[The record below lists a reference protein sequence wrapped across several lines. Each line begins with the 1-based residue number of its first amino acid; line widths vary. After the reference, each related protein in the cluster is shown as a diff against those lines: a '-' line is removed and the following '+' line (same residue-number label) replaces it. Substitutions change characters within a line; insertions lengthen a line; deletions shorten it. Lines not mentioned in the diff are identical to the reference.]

1 MGISKTDM
9 NQLTIA
15 PDQFLFPAKEL
26 PQQLLKHI
34 QLDSTGYWRH
44 KFDRLAN
51 RAQPLEWSLGI
62 VNGQILYSG
71 TRIWSVPS
79 LLRVIHRYIPRTNSY
94 SVKLQLESLK
104 RKALD
109 QALTPAQVIAQIKQL
124 GIIDDAQLLQALQTK
139 VLNDLDIYLLMG
151 SGEATFIAE
160 PDLANQL
167 PLAGFSPLT
176 LLDQARQRQ
185 IQWVQVRQEI
195 SSMTL
200 IPTLDQVA
208 MAQAKLPPK
217 HQQRIEKLVQS
228 GKSLNL
234 IADEMA
240 KDILEIGEMFA
251 KLVKMGVVSF
261 PALQK
266 NIPATIMV
274 IDDSPVML
282 TQFKNWVSALGYP
295 VVICQQ
301 AEMALA
307 MMVQVKPSAVFIDI
321 NMPDISG
328 FELVKQIRQQP
339 ELSEIPLAIL
349 TGEQKLSNK
358 WRAQWSGCEF
368 LNKPLT
374 SASIGDFQVQLEE
387 LLPRLLGTTESLP
400 HN

>member
-1 MGISKTDM
+1 MT
-9 NQLTIA
+9 QRTIA

-26 PQQLLKHI
+26 PQQLIKHI
-34 QLDSTGYWRH
+34 QLDSTGYWQH
-44 KFDRLAN
+44 QFDRLAN

-62 VNGQILYSG
+62 VNGQVLYSG
-71 TRIWSVPS
+71 TRIWSASS
-79 LLRVIHRYIPRTNSY
+79 LLRVIQRYIPRTNNY

-109 QALTPAQVIAQIKQL
+109 QTLTPAQLIAEMKQL
-124 GIIDDAQLLQALQTK
+124 GIIDDAQLRQALETK
-139 VLNDLDIYLLMG
+139 ILNDLDIYLLMG

-160 PDLANQL
+160 PNLANQL
-167 PLAGFSPLT
+167 PLGGFSPLK
-176 LLDQARQRQ
+176 LLDEARQRQ
-185 IQWVQVRQEI
+185 IRWSQVRQEI
-195 SSMTL
+195 SSMNL
-200 IPTLDQVA
+200 IPRLDQVA
-208 MAQAKLPPK
+208 MEQAILPPK
-217 HQQRIEKLVQS
+217 QQHRIEKLVQS
-228 GKSLNL
+228 GKSLNS

-240 KDILEIGEMFA
+240 KDILDIGETFA

-266 NIPATIMV
+266 NIHGTIMV

-307 MMVQVKPSAVFIDI
+307 IMLKVKPSAVFIDI
-321 NMPDISG
+321 NMPGISG

-339 ELSEIPLAIL
+339 ELSDIPLAIL

-374 SASIGDFQVQLEE
+374 PASIGDFQVQLEE
-387 LLPRLLGTTESLP
+387 LLPRLLAATGSVT
-400 HN
+400 NN